1 MKKTSK
7 KIAGGLMVFMLIA
20 TIGAV
25 VASAN
30 PGFLADLTDDQRQG
44 IRDTVSS
51 MREEGATRV
60 EIRETIREELEG
72 YGVEL
77 PTREE
82 MIDQRIEHTQQRLD
96 ILDRTKEL
104 VEENPDITQ
113 EEIREIIQ
121 KEFELELPDGEGFGM
136 MNRHGFKRGGCGG
149 PRGFMSDEET
159 E

>member
-7 KIAGGLMVFMLIA
+7 RIAGGLMVFMLIA

-30 PGFLADLTDDQRQG
+30 PGFLADLTDDQKQG
-44 IRDTVSS
+44 IKDKVSS
-51 MREEGATRV
+51 MRDEGATRE
-60 EIRETIREELEG
+60 EIREVVREDLEE
-72 YGVEL
+72 YGIEL

-82 MIDQRIEHTQQRLD
+82 MLDQRIEHTQQRLD

-113 EEIREIIQ
+113 EEVRDIIQ
-121 KEFELELPDGEGFGM
+121 EEFDLELPDGEGLGM
-136 MNRHGFKRGGCGG
+136 MHRPGFKRGGCGG
-149 PRGFMSDEET
+149 PRGFMSEGKSE
-159 E
+159 